1 MRRPARIFALAIA
14 LMIAPLLSA
23 LAAASPAAASSTAS
37 SAVSST
43 ASSTVAAAVATPN
56 TAHWVFVTY
65 LPDELWICYYEGN
78 QLVSQGLYQKYSCG
92 GAAPPGQL
100 ALWGLTYP

>member
-1 MRRPARIFALAIA
+1 MRRLATITALAFTLTAAPFALA
-14 LMIAPLLSA
+14 
-23 LAAASPAAASSTAS
+23 PANATAS
-37 SAVSST
+37 SAGVTT
-43 ASSTVAAAVATPN
+43 AVVTPN

-78 QLVSQGLYQKYSCG
+78 QLVSQGLYQQYSCG
-92 GAAPPGQL
+92 NPAPPGQL

>member
-1 MRRPARIFALAIA
+1 MRLMRRLATITATAITLTTLPFAI
-14 LMIAPLLSA
+14 
-23 LAAASPAAASSTAS
+23 S
-37 SAVSST
+37 SADAAT
-43 ASSTVAAAVATPN
+43 AHPSVAATTAVVAPN
-56 TAHWVFVTY
+56 TAHWVFVMY

-78 QLVSQGLYQKYSCG
+78 QLVSQGLYQQYSCG